1 MTGTRQ
7 RLGGEPLCEAPKRA
21 RDCRKLLQGGV
32 KVKPVL
38 QWKPQDT
45 GNGMECTLGR
55 SACKEWNQTKRK
67 MCGAGIKAEE
77 QDFTSPLEGKLR
89 DTGAIGFRVYL
100 LGFGPVFSD
109 NFSL

>member
-67 MCGAGIKAEE
+67 TCGAGIKAEE
-77 QDFTSPLEGKLR
+77 QETSRALR
-89 DTGAIGFRVYL
+89 KENYETWEL
-100 LGFGPVFSD
+100 
-109 NFSL
+109 